1 LVGLSGTC
9 YVKDEYFSN
18 VIYRYSLKKSI
29 EEKQIKDVQ
38 YVYENQDKRLSEEL
52 KFQEISQIHENNK
65 RKYNKIKPLTILV
78 TKNIKECKDLTER
91 FQKFLMEYEKLSRIQ
106 AEEKTLIVTSAKE
119 HEPNRAILKK
129 VDDKEN
135 KVEYIFSVSMLTE
148 GWDVKN
154 VFQIVP
160 HEKKAFDSKLLI
172 SQVLGRGLRIP
183 KEYAIEQPAVWVFNH
198 DKWYAQIKGLVD
210 EVLEREKRIYSY
222 IVKKDKDYNFS
233 INHIKYDK
241 DESIQEYQKKG
252 SYKFDKEFITY
263 SDQPKIKSGEIIF
276 TGIKEPSSQKVFKAE
291 MKMKLYS
298 VDEVVNEVKNK
309 ISLWSE
315 ADDIDY
321 LAMYPE
327 EKLERIVKKSLEK
340 IREKRDLVSEENM
353 QKTLQAFGVIRRLGS
368 KFKTIRYTAK
378 IDNMFEINTREIQKS
393 SISISALAKEGAI
406 FYDQNS
412 LKLSE
417 ENETKRIE
425 EIEQAFEEGSSGLH
439 TACKTKIENSY
450 NFKTP
455 LNVVLVSH
463 KPEREFVKGL
473 IKEENASAFDG
484 WIKSKDTGFYEID
497 YAWRKGEH
505 PKNGKFNPDFF
516 IKKGDNIFIIETKA
530 DKDICDENKGKIEY
544 AKKHIIELN
553 KLQNKIKYYFWMIS
567 PSDYESF
574 FRKLR
579 ENDFDN
585 FVSKL
590 ELEMEN

>member
-1 LVGLSGTC
+1 MADDSFNFKYLVGLSGTC

-18 VIYRYSLKKSI
+18 VIYRYSLKKAI

-119 HEPNRAILKK
+119 HEPNRAVLKK

-233 INHIKYDK
+233 IDHIKYDK
-241 DESIQEYQKKG
+241 DESIQ
-252 SYKFDKEFITY
+252 
-263 SDQPKIKSGEIIF
+263 
-276 TGIKEPSSQKVFKAE
+276 
-291 MKMKLYS
+291 
-298 VDEVVNEVKNK
+298 
-309 ISLWSE
+309 
-315 ADDIDY
+315 
-321 LAMYPE
+321 
-327 EKLERIVKKSLEK
+327 
-340 IREKRDLVSEENM
+340 
-353 QKTLQAFGVIRRLGS
+353 
-368 KFKTIRYTAK
+368 
-378 IDNMFEINTREIQKS
+378 
-393 SISISALAKEGAI
+393 
-406 FYDQNS
+406 
-412 LKLSE
+412 
-417 ENETKRIE
+417 
-425 EIEQAFEEGSSGLH
+425 
-439 TACKTKIENSY
+439 
-450 NFKTP
+450 
-455 LNVVLVSH
+455 
-463 KPEREFVKGL
+463 
-473 IKEENASAFDG
+473 
-484 WIKSKDTGFYEID
+484 
-497 YAWRKGEH
+497 
-505 PKNGKFNPDFF
+505 
-516 IKKGDNIFIIETKA
+516 
-530 DKDICDENKGKIEY
+530 
-544 AKKHIIELN
+544 
-553 KLQNKIKYYFWMIS
+553 
-567 PSDYESF
+567 
-574 FRKLR
+574 
-579 ENDFDN
+579 
-585 FVSKL
+585 
-590 ELEMEN
+590 